1 MWIFRKS
8 ISPFPYERAD
18 SVFGGHVEGGD
29 ADAAA
34 AATATSTLKPDNPST
49 ITSISVFLQATVTS
63 LCQGLLSHGRQL
75 VVSQRN

>member
-18 SVFGGHVEGGD
+18 CVFGGHVEGGD

-34 AATATSTLKPDNPST
+34 VATRTLKPDNPST

-75 VVSQRN
+75 VVSHRN